1 MSEHSGLYHLME
13 QDLSVKEY
21 YNALPDHIRNQV
33 SRQANQIHDKG
44 SLKKYVQQILNQ
56 DN

>member
-1 MSEHSGLYHLME
+1 MSKHSGLYHLIE

-44 SLKKYVQQILNQ
+44 SLKNYVQQILNQ